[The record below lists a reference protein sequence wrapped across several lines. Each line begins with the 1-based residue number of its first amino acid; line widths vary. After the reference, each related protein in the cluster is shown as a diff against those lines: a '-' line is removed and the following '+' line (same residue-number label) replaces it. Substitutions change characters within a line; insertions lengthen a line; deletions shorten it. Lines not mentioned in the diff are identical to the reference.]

1 MAFTNSNK
9 SLALTA
15 TVGGIAVILLALK
28 LQQQGNAPEG
38 NDNTNTSLRKVTK
51 PQLTKSK
58 VDQTNKD
65 LRKKV
70 KKVAVKTINVKT
82 NLPQHALPNERVA
95 HFKNQEDY
103 NAFIAGLAK
112 RGLKLLGKS
121 DRLNA
126 VRFGF
131 DSQSNL
137 DDITDAELAFNYLV
151 SPPSPTAGQ
160 IQDGALGF
168 GSSAL
173 EWLGLTSD
181 NSAWGDG
188 VTVAVIDS
196 GVNSHIAL
204 TGENGDV
211 SFINLTELNGS
222 EQLGHGTAV
231 ASIISGDHPLTRGV
245 APASDILSI
254 RVTNDQG
261 LSDSLTLAEGIIQA
275 VDAGAQIIN
284 MSLGSAVDSRI
295 VSEAVSYALENNAV
309 LVASAGNDGNSNLS
323 FPAGNNGV
331 ISVGAIEAQGEHAG
345 FSNTGDSLNIA
356 APGFEVNAAWGEDLL
371 IPFSGTSASAPYV
384 SGAIAATLSEI
395 PNITPTEAANIVL
408 SVTNDAGQPG
418 NDNQFGGGILALDR
432 IMEYN
437 TAGVYDAAVAGQVVS
452 SPNSNN
458 ILVTVQNQ
466 GTEPL
471 INSQVNISGPNGD
484 ELHNVTSLLPGQIHT
499 ITLSNANIDTQEPVS
514 VTTTIETQE
523 QDLDPGN
530 NSSTSE
536 FSEDL

>member
-9 SLALTA
+9 GLALTA
-15 TVGGIAVILLALK
+15 TVGGIAIIFFALK
-28 LQQQGNAPEG
+28 LQQQGNTTEASG
-38 NDNTNTSLRKVTK
+38 NTNTSLKKVTK
-51 PQLTKSK
+51 SLLTKDK
-58 VDQTNKD
+58 VDQAKTD
-65 LRKKV
+65 LRKQV
-70 KKVAVKTINVKT
+70 KKVAVKTA
-82 NLPQHALPNERVA
+82 LPLHAIPNERIA
-95 HFKNQEDY
+95 HFENQEDY
-103 NAFIAGLAK
+103 NAFIAELAK
-112 RGLKLLGKS
+112 RGLTLLGKS
-121 DRLNA
+121 DRLRA

-131 DSQSNL
+131 TPQSNL
-137 DDITDAELAFNYLV
+137 DDVSGAEIAFNFLV

-168 GSSAL
+168 GGSAL

-181 NSAWGDG
+181 NSAWGSG

-211 SFINLTELNGS
+211 SSINLTELNGS

-231 ASIISGDHPLTRGV
+231 ASIISGDHALTRGV

-254 RVTNDQG
+254 RVTDDLG

-275 VDAGAQIIN
+275 VDAGAQIVN

-295 VSEAVSYALENNAV
+295 VSEAVSYAIENGVV
-309 LVASAGNDGNSNLS
+309 LVASAGNDGATNLS

-331 ISVGAIEAQGEHAG
+331 ISVGAVEAQGEHAG

-371 IPFSGTSASAPYV
+371 ISFSGTSASAPYV
-384 SGAIAATLSEI
+384 SGAIAAALSEI

-418 NDNQFGGGILALDR
+418 DDNQFGGGTLALDR

-437 TAGVYDAAVAGQVVS
+437 TAGVYDAAIAGQVIS
-452 SPNSNN
+452 SQNN
-458 ILVTVQNQ
+458 NDLLVTVQNQ

-499 ITLSNANIDTQEPVS
+499 ITLSNANIGTQEPVS
-514 VTTTIETQE
+514 VTTTIEIQE
-523 QDLDPGN
+523 QDRDPGN
-530 NSSTSE
+530 NASTSE
-536 FSEDL
+536 FTKDL